1 MKNHG
6 GRETVMDMYEQLN
19 DYLHKV
25 GVEVKIERKTT
36 FERKYFPEGS
46 RHYDVIVSNKS
57 GDSFR
62 TVYSQGPAIK
72 ADPSLVAVLYSLVM
86 DLDYRGLSFECF
98 CSNMGYDPDSK
109 SDYRLY
115 MDAKALSE
123 DTFSVLGDDIVCR
136 IRTIVQN
143 Y

>member
-1 MKNHG
+1 
-6 GRETVMDMYEQLN
+6 MDMYEQLN
-19 DYLHKV
+19 DYLMDA
-25 GVEVKIERKTT
+25 GVEVKIERNTT
-36 FERKYFPEGS
+36 YERKDFPAGS
-46 RHYDVIVSNKS
+46 RHYDVIVSNQS

-98 CSNMGYDPDSK
+98 CSDIGYNPDSK
-109 SDYRLY
+109 EDYKLY

-123 DTFSVLGDDIVCR
+123 DMFSVLGDDIVRR
-136 IRTIVQN
+136 IQTIVQD